1 MTKEYIV
8 VHPCNIFSQ
17 GNPTQPK
24 VDERFDIVDM
34 YKLENTDLNQYKCM
48 IILNFVDQDYLYE
61 QREVIEKFLDD
72 KKIVA
77 FFGNLVTDFL
87 PGQKPFIAKEI
98 KWHGDYNLTI
108 VKEHSIFEG
117 VKEDDMTIN
126 KGVKGFFAR
135 GHHPAPEG
143 AEILLRLGEDEPVT
157 FIDRNSS
164 KGTIFMHS
172 GNCLFDLGGMR
183 QDKTKTTHV
192 LPQRLIEWA
201 EAEYARLQ
209 EGETQNA

>member
-1 MTKEYIV
+1 MTKDYLV
-8 VHPCNIFSQ
+8 LHPCNIFSQ
-17 GNPTQPK
+17 GNPTAPK

-34 YKLENTDLNQYKCM
+34 YDFEHTDLTNYKCL
-48 IILNFVDQDYLYE
+48 IILNFADQDYLYE
-61 QREVIEKFLDD
+61 QRDKIAAFLND
-72 KKIVA
+72 KKIIT

-108 VKEHSIFEG
+108 TKQHPIFDG
-117 VKEDDMTIN
+117 VLEDDMTIN

-143 AEILLRLGEDEPVT
+143 AEILLRLGENEPVT
-157 FIDRNSS
+157 FIDRHST

-172 GNCLFDLGGMR
+172 GNCLFNLGGMR
-183 QDKTKTTHV
+183 GNQSKTTSV
-192 LPQRLIEWA
+192 LPERMVEWT
-201 EAEYARLQ
+201 EAEYVRLQ
-209 EGETQNA
+209 EDKYNA